1 MELRSHTPSQ
11 QRNTELAKKKK
22 KSQNNVLLQSN
33 QNSMPIHNM
42 SLDDRIRLSSSGDTG
57 ILKKEQTTIII

>member
-11 QRNTELAKKKK
+11 QRNTELAKKK